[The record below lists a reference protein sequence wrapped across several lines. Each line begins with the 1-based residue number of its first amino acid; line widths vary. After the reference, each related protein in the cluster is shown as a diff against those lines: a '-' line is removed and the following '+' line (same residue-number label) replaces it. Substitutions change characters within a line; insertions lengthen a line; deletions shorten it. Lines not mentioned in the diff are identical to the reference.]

1 MCSFS
6 LLTKSFAFSP
16 AEVQGSG
23 TQCALNE
30 SSSGSDLW
38 SVREL
43 KEDCI
48 SFERRLFLILRD
60 LVLSAVACSTLPW

>member
-1 MCSFS
+1 M
-6 LLTKSFAFSP
+6 AFSP

-30 SSSGSDLW
+30 SSSGSDLC

-43 KEDCI
+43 EEECI
-48 SFERRLFLILRD
+48 PFERRLFHILRD
-60 LVLSAVACSTLPW
+60 LVLSTVACSTLPW